1 MEGGTGELHERPAEA
16 SVEMLLIEAMQ
27 SGKST
32 KEAAREV
39 ANKTGLGRRE
49 LYAIA
54 LTLQSDDAV
63 EEG

>member
-1 MEGGTGELHERPAEA
+1 
-16 SVEMLLIEAMQ
+16 MLLLQAMQ
-27 SGKST
+27 GGKST

-54 LTLQSDDAV
+54 LALQTGGV
-63 EEG
+63 TEEG

>member
-1 MEGGTGELHERPAEA
+1 ME
-16 SVEMLLIEAMQ
+16 SLLLEAMQ
-27 SGKST
+27 AGKST

-49 LYAIA
+49 LYATA
-54 LTLQSDDAV
+54 LTLQSDEAV